1 MWSKERIEALC
12 VEYCGKCDVEF
23 HGLVFINAR
32 LTKTLG
38 RCIMEKVDGYLFP
51 TSLEFSAQF
60 LKNATDENIE
70 AVIAHECAHYAVCW
84 ITHTNHGHDQIFK
97 NYCAKIG
104 TWHDTPALDAYA
116 DNENKEKLYKYTLY
130 CTGCGKFIAGRA
142 RACTLTREPH
152 LHYSTCCGKPL
163 RVQQNW

>member
-12 VEYCGKCDVEF
+12 VEYCGRCNVKFTGTVI
-23 HGLVFINAR
+23 INPR

-38 RCIMEKVDGYLFP
+38 RCTMTRIDQMFFP
-51 TSLEFSAQF
+51 KTLEFSAQF
-60 LKNATDENIE
+60 LENATDENIE

-104 TWHDTPALDAYA
+104 TWHDTPTLDAYA

-130 CTGCGKFIAGRA
+130 CTGCGKFIAGKA

-152 LHYSTCCGKPL
+152 LHHSGCCGKPL
-163 RVQQNW
+163 RAQQNW